1 MLILLF
7 RDVAQFEG
15 FVALFQNLWLLMLNQ
30 VVIEHHL
37 LILLHILLQLMM
49 SEFLVD
55 EMRLRVW
62 GLLVVVLVSMGG
74 KCCGWPCC

>member
-15 FVALFQNLWLLMLNQ
+15 FVALFQNLWLLMLHQ
-30 VVIEHHL
+30 VLIEHHL

-49 SEFLVD
+49 SEFLMD

-74 KCCGWPCC
+74 KCCSWSCC

>member
-30 VVIEHHL
+30 VLIEHHL